1 MFTHEKRS
9 RLSLGRNLISK
20 MKGMLTIKQRIKMKQ
35 GYVLLD
41 LTETSI
47 EIQRRNV
54 PERKM

>member
-1 MFTHEKRS
+1 
-9 RLSLGRNLISK
+9 
-20 MKGMLTIKQRIKMKQ
+20 MLTIKQRIKMKQ

-54 PERKM
+54 PEKKM